1 QPEIE
6 HRGPEIRDLFVADS
20 LFAGHVCACDQT
32 LLARVLPM
40 RLPAHP
46 AHDAVRIKRQIAHRE
61 NSFLFGLEIFCDWRT
76 VWSGERRVA
85 DKIEIRFCAAA
96 HYRQTVRHAIA
107 AFGLNIS

>member
-1 QPEIE
+1 MITRDEFSFRIGAAKIDPGRLNAEIANKVQPQIE

-85 DKIEIRFCAAA
+85 
-96 HYRQTVRHAIA
+96 
-107 AFGLNIS
+107 